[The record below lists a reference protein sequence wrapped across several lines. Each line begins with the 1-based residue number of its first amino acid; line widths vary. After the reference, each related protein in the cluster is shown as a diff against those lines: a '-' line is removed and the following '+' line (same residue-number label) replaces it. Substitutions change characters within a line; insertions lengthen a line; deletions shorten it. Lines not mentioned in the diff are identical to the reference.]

1 MGGRGASSGIK
12 EKSGIGLLQGEVAKA
27 STNMLHKVYREL
39 SKKDV
44 SKMSNEEK
52 MVRAVTIDELSKR
65 GRMIYDARTGEHIL
79 TSENNIVNT
88 ADRSYRVSNVKRTT
102 VQAVSGAERE
112 VYMGDVSFYAGG
124 KWNPVKNIQKI
135 MQISAEYKKRKK

>member
-12 EKSGIGLLQGEVAKA
+12 KTGIGLLQGEVAKA
-27 STNMLHKVYREL
+27 STNMLNKVYREID
-39 SKKDV
+39 KKDV
-44 SKMSNEEK
+44 AKMSNEEK

-65 GRMIYDARTGEHIL
+65 GRMIYDARTGEYVL
-79 TSENNIVNT
+79 TNENNIVNT
-88 ADRSYRVSNVKRTT
+88 EGRSYHVSKVKRTT

-135 MQISAEYKKRKK
+135 IQISAEYKKRKK

>member
-65 GRMIYDARTGEHIL
+65 GRIIYDARTGEHVL
-79 TSENNIVNT
+79 SNDNNIVNT
-88 ADRSYRVSNVKRTT
+88 EDRSYRVRNVKRTT

-135 MQISAEYKKRKK
+135 IQISAEYKKRKK